1 MKKWTKWQKLL
12 AVVGVL
18 AVIAGLSKL
27 NAWQKQ
33 WRQFQHKYTWPDSAI
48 ATQIPQPESH
58 YGQISIDKEDYLN
71 VEIYKTK
78 EDAYISYIAACK
90 DKGFTKDYYGTE
102 DSYSAN
108 NAAAYHLSI
117 SYDKRHE
124 TMTIYLTD
132 PEDEKQVNASDSQV
146 NNDTNSADDEQKNN
160 GTENSTVTPEFKQ
173 MMDSYE
179 AFFDEYIAFMKKY
192 ENSDDVSGLMTDYAD
207 YMKKYADYM
216 EKLNAVDTQKLSAA
230 DDAYYLEVQARIMK
244 KLSEIQ

>member
-1 MKKWTKWQKLL
+1 MDKVAK
-12 AVVGVL
+12 AVGSCRSFGSDCRTVKIKCV
-18 AVIAGLSKL
+18 AKAME
-27 NAWQKQ
+27 A
-33 WRQFQHKYTWPDSAI
+33 FQHKYTWPDSAI

-58 YGQISIDKEDYLN
+58 YGQIAIDKEDCLN

-102 DSYSAN
+102 DSYSAS
-108 NAAAYHLSI
+108 NAAAYHLAI
-117 SYDKRHE
+117 DYDGQHE

-132 PEDEKQVNASDSQV
+132 PEDEKQANVSDSQV
-146 NNDTNSADDEQKNN
+146 NSDTNSADDEQKNN
-160 GTENSTVTPEFKQ
+160 STENSSVTPEFKQ

-216 EKLNAVDTQKLSAA
+216 EKLDTVDTQKLSAA
-230 DDAYYLEVQARIMK
+230 DDAYYLEVQTRIMK
-244 KLSEIQ
+244 KLSEI